1 MKVCLIPGGDDWRGL
16 GGDKERLW
24 GELARLECKFGD
36 GGVLALTSDE
46 DPTDEDGDM
55 GIGDSTGV
63 LVSLGDE
70 IFSEGIV
77 IILEIEVKQLV
88 EQ

>member
-1 MKVCLIPGGDDWRGL
+1 S
-16 GGDKERLW
+16 
-24 GELARLECKFGD
+24 GD

-46 DPTDEDGDM
+46 DLTDEDEDM

-63 LVSLGDE
+63 SVSLGDE

-77 IILEIEVKQLV
+77 
-88 EQ
+88 

>member
-1 MKVCLIPGGDDWRGL
+1 S
-16 GGDKERLW
+16 
-24 GELARLECKFGD
+24 GD

-46 DPTDEDGDM
+46 DLTDEDEDM

-63 LVSLGDE
+63 SVSLGDE

>member
-1 MKVCLIPGGDDWRGL
+1 MHSTRWASLVRDQEQIVSLL
-16 GGDKERLW
+16 
-24 GELARLECKFGD
+24 FSSTQSGD
-36 GGVLALTSDE
+36 GGVLALTGDE
-46 DPTDEDGDM
+46 DPTDEDGDI

-63 LVSLGDE
+63 SVSLGDE

>member
-1 MKVCLIPGGDDWRGL
+1 S
-16 GGDKERLW
+16 
-24 GELARLECKFGD
+24 GD
-36 GGVLALTSDE
+36 GGVLALTGDE
-46 DPTDEDGDM
+46 DPTDEDADI

-63 LVSLGDE
+63 SVSLGDE